1 MYEYLTSAE
10 QEVVEKHYGVEVSR
24 AWWRMQAGNKFD
36 LFIHFVDG
44 GFSHVCSESVLG
56 QRISALGVRV

>member
-1 MYEYLTSAE
+1 MYKYLTDAE
-10 QEVVEKHYGVEVSR
+10 REVVEKWYGVDVSR
-24 AWWRMQAGNKFD
+24 AWWRMQGKNKFD

-56 QRISALGVRV
+56 QRIASVSVWV